1 MSVWIAASASE
12 KLVYSFG
19 RFFFHVNHLFI
30 PLLVLVVCLRFFRLA
45 IRFRSRWER
54 MLLASRFSVRLSWQA
69 PLSAHFLIAPKA
81 DCFESVAD
89 FRVEKGKETVWRPLL
104 VAVVA
109 AHLEMSPWRF

>member
-1 MSVWIAASASE
+1 MIVWIAAWAFE

-30 PLLVLVVCLRFFRLA
+30 PLLVLVVCLRFFRSA

-69 PLSAHFLIAPKA
+69 PLSAEFLKAPNA
-81 DCFESVAD
+81 DCLLHVRL
-89 FRVEKGKETVWRPLL
+89 RVKIGEKMPWRSFL